1 MNTALKILLL
11 VMAVV
16 LLSNTVISDR
26 LVVELNPNDY
36 EIDLHYGSYI
46 TPSFVDSVII
56 DLKAIT
62 LLLCLGL
69 VGVVVFARRHIRNKE
84 YDKEIAP

>member
-1 MNTALKILLL
+1 MNTTLKILLF
-11 VMAVV
+11 VIAVV

-46 TPSFVDSVII
+46 SPSFVDSVLL

-62 LLLCLGL
+62 FLLCLGL
-69 VGVVVFARRHIRNKE
+69 VGVVVFARRHIRKKE
-84 YDKEIAP
+84 